1 MAREGFQSFRFVVP
15 RADDG
20 RRLDQ
25 VLAAHVPDLSRRKAR
40 TLLDIGGVFVDGAR
54 TKVAGR
60 AVRAGQ
66 EIVANVGGALGRATA
81 EVGKAARARD
91 EAALPP
97 FRVVFEDADLVVVDK
112 PSGLLTAPTP
122 ESDRQNLL
130 RALEEKL
137 GGEVF
142 LIHRLDLETSGL
154 LVFARTDEANRA
166 LAALFREHDVERV
179 YLAVLRGE
187 LAFEARTV
195 ELPLAGKRAVTHVEV
210 AERLAGATLVRCR
223 LETGRT
229 HQIRLHAQHLGHPV
243 LGDRRYGE
251 PTKGVWGGGS
261 WGSGPSGT
269 AAGDPQRSPP
279 IVTKLDPPRMALHA
293 TTLGVRHP
301 RTGEVVR
308 FESPWPEDLAAW
320 LEGLRISAPAV

>member
-25 VLAAHVPDLSRRKAR
+25 VLAARVPDLSRRKAR

-66 EIVANVGGALGRATA
+66 EIVANIGGALGRATA

-91 EAALPP
+91 DAGLPP

-179 YLAVLRGE
+179 YLAVLRGDVG
-187 LAFEARTV
+187 FEERTV
-195 ELPLAGKRAVTHVEV
+195 ELPLAGKRAVTHVAV
-210 AERLAGATLVRCR
+210 AERLAVADPPEAGGALPTVAGRRAGGPAAGATQVRCR

-251 PTKGVWGGGS
+251 PS
-261 WGSGPSGT
+261 
-269 AAGDPQRSPP
+269 A
-279 IVTKLDPPRMALHA
+279 LDPPRMALHA

-301 RTGEVVR
+301 RTEDLVR

-320 LEGLRISAPAV
+320 LEALRSPAPAV